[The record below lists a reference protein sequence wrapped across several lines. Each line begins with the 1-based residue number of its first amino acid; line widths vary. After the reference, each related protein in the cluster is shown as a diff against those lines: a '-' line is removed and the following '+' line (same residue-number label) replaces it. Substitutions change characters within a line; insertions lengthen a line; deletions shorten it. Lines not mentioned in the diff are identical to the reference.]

1 MNKMGGFSISVWNL
15 YALADSFTT
24 TIKLCNW
31 IASDSLF
38 QRRTAQIM
46 QIALNLPTMREM
58 MVWDEKTLGTYF
70 YHENLKMWK
79 LYYYIQSIKKES
91 NFDRVKTLIFREL

>member
-1 MNKMGGFSISVWNL
+1 MGGFTTSVWHL

-24 TIKLCNW
+24 TVKLCNW
-31 IASDSLF
+31 VASDPLF
-38 QRRTAQIM
+38 QRRTVPIM

-58 MVWDEKTLGTYF
+58 EVWDEQTLGTYF

-91 NFDRVKTLIFREL
+91 DFDRVKNFNF